1 MITVQTEMER
11 GMSKRIVGYEE
22 LTAKVSDIIFG
33 HDPNPRIWLDTG
45 CGTGGLV
52 RNNLGRFPKTQFILS
67 DPSEDNISAA
77 KEYMHGE
84 QRCLYVQRR
93 TDELN
98 FGDSTLD
105 VVTAILCHHY
115 YSDIEQKRKALSNCC
130 RMLRDGG
137 IFITVEHV
145 RHDDQK
151 SADNEWLAHMKSAGL
166 PDEFAQNMIDRRDRE
181 YFPMTESALVEL
193 LKLCGFSKTETFWS
207 TCSDIGIVA
216 FK

>member
-1 MITVQTEMER
+1 MIMQTDMER
-11 GMSKRIVGYEE
+11 GMAKRIVGYEG
-22 LTAKVSDIIFG
+22 LMTKVSDIIFE
-33 HDPNPRIWLDTG
+33 HISNPHIWLDTG

-52 RNNLGRFPKTQFILS
+52 RNNLGRFARTQFILS
-67 DPSEDNISAA
+67 DPSEDNISVA
-77 KEYMHGE
+77 KEYMHGN

-115 YSDIEQKRKALSNCC
+115 YSDIEQKKKALSNCC

-137 IFITVEHV
+137 MLISAEHV
-145 RHDDQK
+145 RHDNQEK
-151 SADNEWLAHMKSAGL
+151 ADKEWLAHMKSSGL
-166 PDEFAQNMIDRRDRE
+166 PDELAQNMIDRRDNE

-193 LKLCGFSKTETFWS
+193 LKGCGFKRTEVFWC

>member
-1 MITVQTEMER
+1 MINVQTEMER
-11 GMSKRIVGYEE
+11 GMAKRIVGYEK
-22 LTAKVSDIIFG
+22 LMAKVSDTVFE
-33 HDPNPRIWLDTG
+33 HDPNPHIWLDTG

-52 RNNLGRFPKTQFILS
+52 RDNLNRFPRTQFILS
-67 DPSEDNISAA
+67 DPSEENISVA

-105 VVTAILCHHY
+105 AVTAIFCHHY
-115 YSDIEQKRKALSNCC
+115 YSDIEQKRKAICNCF

-137 IFITVEHV
+137 IMITAEHV
-145 RHDDQK
+145 RHEDQE
-151 SADNEWLAHMKSAGL
+151 SADREWLAHMRSSGL
-166 PDEFAQNMIDRRDRE
+166 PDELAQKMIDRRDAE
-181 YFPMTESALVEL
+181 YFPMTESAIIAL
-193 LKLCGFSKTETFWS
+193 LKECGFRRTEVFWS

>member
-1 MITVQTEMER
+1 MINVQTEMER
-11 GMSKRIVGYEE
+11 GMAKRIVGYEK
-22 LTAKVSDIIFG
+22 LMAKVSDTVFE
-33 HDPNPRIWLDTG
+33 HDPNPHIWLDTG

-52 RNNLGRFPKTQFILS
+52 RDNLNRFPKTQFILS
-67 DPSEDNISAA
+67 DPSEENISVA

-105 VVTAILCHHY
+105 VITAILCHHY
-115 YSDIEQKRKALSNCC
+115 YPDTEQKRKALLNCF

-137 IFITVEHV
+137 ILITAEHV
-145 RHDDQK
+145 RHEDQV
-151 SADNEWLAHMKSAGL
+151 SADKEWLAHMRSSGL
-166 PDEFAQNMIDRRDRE
+166 PDELAQNMIDRRDAE
-181 YFPMTESALVEL
+181 YFPMTESAIIAL
-193 LKLCGFSKTETFWS
+193 LKECGFRRTEVFWS
-207 TCSDIGIVA
+207 TCSDIGVVA

>member
-1 MITVQTEMER
+1 MAVQTEMER

-33 HDPNPRIWLDTG
+33 HDQNPRIWLDTG

-52 RNNLGRFPKTQFILS
+52 RNNLGRFLKTQFILS
-67 DPSEDNISAA
+67 DPSEDNISVA
-77 KEYMHGE
+77 KEFMHGE

-105 VVTAILCHHY
+105 VVTAMLCHHY
-115 YSDIEQKRKALSNCC
+115 YSDIDQKRKALSNCR

-137 IFITVEHV
+137 ILITAEHV
-145 RHDDQK
+145 RHEDQE
-151 SADNEWLAHMKSAGL
+151 SADKEWLAHMRSSGL
-166 PDEFAQNMIDRRDRE
+166 PDELAQNMIDRRDKE

-193 LKLCGFSKTETFWS
+193 LKGCGFSKVETFWS